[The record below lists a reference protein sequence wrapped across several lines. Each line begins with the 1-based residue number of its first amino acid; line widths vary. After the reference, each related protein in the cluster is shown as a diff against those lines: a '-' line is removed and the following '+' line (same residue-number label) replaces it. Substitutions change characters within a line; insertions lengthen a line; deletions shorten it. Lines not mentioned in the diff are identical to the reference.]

1 MTLTWYSTGCIGTAT
16 QWTEVVTREVGQ
28 SSTNRVT
35 GQSQWIRGL
44 FSRSGRSFDGRSII
58 PQGLRFITSEHSMT
72 DWYRLAQEQ
81 LTGVAL
87 AVQQQEPLN
96 MEALSALAT
105 GITEAVKK
113 NDQLLVQAMSGL
125 EGPPLITNLVNVG
138 ILATKVGAGL
148 GYHGKELER
157 LTFAGLLHDIGLFAV
172 PQSLITK
179 SGRLTK
185 EERTLIERHPELG
198 YQTIQKAG
206 EKYDWLALVVSQ
218 AHERWNGQ
226 GYPKKLKGRQVS
238 EFAQIIGVVDIFDA
252 LVSPRGYRRRFF
264 PHEAV
269 RELLAVERTAF
280 PREIVKAL
288 VEQLSA
294 YPLGT
299 LVRLSTGEVGSVM
312 RINTRYPLRPVVL
325 IEGDAVCGQEG
336 RQIDLRLTPLVSI
349 IETLEPPDVARVS
362 FPADQMSVKASDV
375 VPTAS
380 DRFTLLLEGLDA
392 LASSIQGAV
401 ESRTSVPE
409 GGIMTQSAEHR
420 EVDRPPAQDLSDA
433 SFEKEVIG
441 LFALEAHQWLAQIQM
456 AVKQIA
462 GGANGTVRPKLYTIL
477 LHGITNLAKSASTV
491 QLKTIEQMASNL
503 LSILHD
509 AEQQE
514 PRTLTAALQSLQEG
528 LDRISLAVRRLAGD
542 QEGKRAGTDD
552 TQVQTVSEQLEV
564 LPAIIT
570 EPSAPP
576 VTSQA
581 QAPRTVSPSVPL
593 VQALRDLQ
601 QARAR
606 SMQPARDVLEAVIQR
621 AEQEG
626 DRLDVA
632 GVGRILTELDRADEE
647 FLQEV
652 RRRVPI
658 ISSSLA
664 NLRAQGATDFVT
676 ASQLDPIPEQVEA
689 LYELA
694 SHVQATMITM
704 FLQGLRSFLMVSA
717 YRKTTSLAQ
726 RLGTVETRVH
736 ALIPMAEQWSNI
748 GRVERSAISDILPI
762 QPQ

>member
-1 MTLTWYSTGCIGTAT
+1 
-16 QWTEVVTREVGQ
+16 
-28 SSTNRVT
+28 
-35 GQSQWIRGL
+35 
-44 FSRSGRSFDGRSII
+44 
-58 PQGLRFITSEHSMT
+58 MT

-105 GITEAVKK
+105 GIAEAVKK
-113 NDQLLVQAMSGL
+113 NDQLLIQAMSGL

-179 SGRLTK
+179 SGRLTM
-185 EERTLIERHPELG
+185 EERALIERHPELG

-206 EKYDWLALVVSQ
+206 EKYDWLAQVVSQ

-288 VEQLSA
+288 VQQLSA

-299 LVRLSTGEVGSVM
+299 SVRLSTGEVGSVM
-312 RINTRYPLRPVVL
+312 RINMRYPLRPVVL
-325 IEGDAVCGQEG
+325 VEGDGVFGQEE

-349 IETLEPPDVARVS
+349 VETLKPPDVARVS
-362 FPADQMSVKASDV
+362 FSPEEVRVKAAEV
-375 VPTAS
+375 VPAAS

-401 ESRTSVPE
+401 ESRTPLPE
-409 GGIMTQSAEHR
+409 ERS
-420 EVDRPPAQDLSDA
+420 AQDLSDA

-462 GGANGTVRPKLYTIL
+462 GGANGTVLPKLYGIL
-477 LHGITNLAKSASTV
+477 LHGITNLAKSASTA

-509 AEQQE
+509 VEQQE
-514 PRTLTAALQSLQEG
+514 PRMVTAALQSLQEG
-528 LDRISLAVRRLAGD
+528 LDRISLAVHRLAGE
-542 QEGKRAGTDD
+542 QEGRRIRTDD
-552 TQVQTVSEQLEV
+552 VLVKTVSEPQEV
-564 LPAIIT
+564 LPAVIA
-570 EPSAPP
+570 EPPKSIEAQPP
-576 VTSQA
+576 IA
-581 QAPRTVSPSVPL
+581 VSSNVPL
-593 VQALRDLQ
+593 IQALRALQ

-621 AEQEG
+621 AEREG

-632 GVGRILTELDRADEE
+632 GVERILTELDKLDEE

-658 ISSSLA
+658 ISSTLA
-664 NLRAQGATDFVT
+664 SLRASGATDFVT
-676 ASQLDPIPEQVEA
+676 AAQLDPVLEQVEA
-689 LYELA
+689 LYDLA
-694 SHVQATMITM
+694 SRVQATMITM

-717 YRKTTSLAQ
+717 YRKTSSLAQ

-748 GRVERSAISDILPI
+748 GRVERSAISDILPV
-762 QPQ
+762 

>member
-1 MTLTWYSTGCIGTAT
+1 
-16 QWTEVVTREVGQ
+16 VG
-28 SSTNRVT
+28 
-35 GQSQWIRGL
+35 G
-44 FSRSGRSFDGRSII
+44 GR
-58 PQGLRFITSEHSMT
+58 
-72 DWYRLAQEQ
+72 
-81 LTGVAL
+81 
-87 AVQQQEPLN
+87 
-96 MEALSALAT
+96 
-105 GITEAVKK
+105 
-113 NDQLLVQAMSGL
+113 
-125 EGPPLITNLVNVG
+125 
-138 ILATKVGAGL
+138 
-148 GYHGKELER
+148 GYHGKELEQ
-157 LTFAGLLHDIGLFAV
+157 LTLAGLLHDIGLFAV

-179 SGRLTK
+179 SGRLTR

-206 EKYDWLALVVSQ
+206 EKYDWLAQVVSQ

-226 GYPKKLKGRQVS
+226 GYPKKLKGREVS

-299 LVRLSTGEVGSVM
+299 SVRLSTGEVGSVM

-325 IEGDAVCGQEG
+325 IKGDAACGGEG

-349 IETLEPPDVARVS
+349 VETLEPPDVARVS
-362 FPADQMSVKASDV
+362 FSADEMRVKASDV
-375 VPTAS
+375 VPAAS

-392 LASSIQGAV
+392 IASSIQGAV
-401 ESRTSVPE
+401 ESRTPVPE
-409 GGIMTQSAEHR
+409 EGIASLSGEHR
-420 EVDRPPAQDLSDA
+420 GADRSPAQDLSDA

-462 GGANGTVRPKLYTIL
+462 GGANGTVRPRLYGIL

-509 AEQQE
+509 VEQQE
-514 PRTLTAALQSLQEG
+514 PRTVTAALQSLQEG
-528 LDRISLAVRRLAGD
+528 LDRISLAVRRLAGG
-542 QEGKRAGTDD
+542 QEGKPGGTDD
-552 TQVQTVSEQLEV
+552 TPVKTVSEPMQV
-564 LPAIIT
+564 LPAVIT
-570 EPSAPP
+570 EQSAPP
-576 VTSQA
+576 QA
-581 QAPRTVSPSVPL
+581 QAPFTVGSSVPL
-593 VQALRDLQ
+593 IQALRDLQ

-621 AEQEG
+621 AEREG

-632 GVGRILTELDRADEE
+632 GIGRILTELDRLDEE

-658 ISSSLA
+658 ISSTLA
-664 NLRAQGATDFVT
+664 NLRASGATDFVT
-676 ASQLDPIPEQVEA
+676 ASQLDPVLEQVEA
-689 LYELA
+689 LYDLA

-717 YRKTTSLAQ
+717 YRKTSSLAQ

-736 ALIPMAEQWSNI
+736 ALIPMAEQWCNI
-748 GRVERSAISDILPI
+748 GRVERSAISDILPV
-762 QPQ
+762 

>member
-1 MTLTWYSTGCIGTAT
+1 
-16 QWTEVVTREVGQ
+16 VV
-28 SSTNRVT
+28 
-35 GQSQWIRGL
+35 
-44 FSRSGRSFDGRSII
+44 
-58 PQGLRFITSEHSMT
+58 SEPSMT

-105 GITEAVKK
+105 GIAEAVKK

-179 SGRLTK
+179 SGRLTM
-185 EERTLIERHPELG
+185 EERALIERHPELG

-206 EKYDWLALVVSQ
+206 EKYDWLAQVVSQ

-288 VEQLSA
+288 VQQLSA

-312 RINTRYPLRPVVL
+312 RINMRYPLRPVVL
-325 IEGDAVCGQEG
+325 VEGDAVSGQEE
-336 RQIDLRLTPLVSI
+336 RQIDLRLAPLVSI
-349 IETLEPPDVARVS
+349 IETLKPPDVARVT
-362 FPADQMSVKASDV
+362 FPSQEVRAKAADV

-401 ESRTSVPE
+401 ESRTPLPE
-409 GGIMTQSAEHR
+409 ERS
-420 EVDRPPAQDLSDA
+420 AQDLSDA

-462 GGANGTVRPKLYTIL
+462 GGANGTVRPKLYGIL
-477 LHGITNLAKSASTV
+477 LHGITNLAKSASTAE
-491 QLKTIEQMASNL
+491 LKTIEQMASNL

-509 AEQQE
+509 VEQQE
-514 PRTLTAALQSLQEG
+514 PRKVTAALQSLQEG
-528 LDRISLAVRRLAGD
+528 LDRISLAVHRLAGE
-542 QEGKRAGTDD
+542 QEGRRIRTDD
-552 TQVQTVSEQLEV
+552 VLVKTVSEPQEV
-564 LPAIIT
+564 LPTVIA
-570 EPSAPP
+570 EPPKSIDAQPP
-576 VTSQA
+576 IA
-581 QAPRTVSPSVPL
+581 VSSNVPL
-593 VQALRDLQ
+593 IQALRALQ

-621 AEQEG
+621 AEREG

-632 GVGRILTELDRADEE
+632 GVERILTELDKLDEE

-658 ISSSLA
+658 ISSTLA
-664 NLRAQGATDFVT
+664 SLRASGATDFVT
-676 ASQLDPIPEQVEA
+676 AAQLDPVLEQVEA
-689 LYELA
+689 LYDLA
-694 SHVQATMITM
+694 SRVQATMITM

-717 YRKTTSLAQ
+717 YRKTSSLAQ

-748 GRVERSAISDILPI
+748 GRVERSAISDILPV
-762 QPQ
+762 

>member
-1 MTLTWYSTGCIGTAT
+1 M
-16 QWTEVVTREVGQ
+16 V
-28 SSTNRVT
+28 
-35 GQSQWIRGL
+35 
-44 FSRSGRSFDGRSII
+44 
-58 PQGLRFITSEHSMT
+58 SEPSMT

-105 GITEAVKK
+105 GIAEAVKK

-125 EGPPLITNLVNVG
+125 VGPPLITNLVNVG

-179 SGRLTK
+179 SGRLTM
-185 EERTLIERHPELG
+185 EERALIERHPELG

-206 EKYDWLALVVSQ
+206 EKYDWLAQVVSQ

-288 VEQLSA
+288 VQQLSA

-312 RINTRYPLRPVVL
+312 RINMRYPLRPVVL
-325 IEGDAVCGQEG
+325 VEGDAVSGQEE
-336 RQIDLRLTPLVSI
+336 RQIDLRLAPLVSI
-349 IETLEPPDVARVS
+349 IETLKPPDVARVT
-362 FPADQMSVKASDV
+362 FPSQEVRAKAADV

-401 ESRTSVPE
+401 ESRTPLPE
-409 GGIMTQSAEHR
+409 ERS
-420 EVDRPPAQDLSDA
+420 AQDLSDA

-462 GGANGTVRPKLYTIL
+462 GGANGTVRPKLYGIL
-477 LHGITNLAKSASTV
+477 LHGITNLAKSASTA

-509 AEQQE
+509 VEQQE
-514 PRTLTAALQSLQEG
+514 PRKVTAALQSLQEG
-528 LDRISLAVRRLAGD
+528 LDRISLAVHRLAGE
-542 QEGKRAGTDD
+542 QEGRRIRTDD
-552 TQVQTVSEQLEV
+552 VLVKTVSEPQEV
-564 LPAIIT
+564 LPTVIA
-570 EPSAPP
+570 EPPKSIDAQPP
-576 VTSQA
+576 IA
-581 QAPRTVSPSVPL
+581 VSSNVPL
-593 VQALRDLQ
+593 IQALRALQ

-621 AEQEG
+621 AEREG

-632 GVGRILTELDRADEE
+632 GVERILTQLDKLDEE

-658 ISSSLA
+658 ISSTLA
-664 NLRAQGATDFVT
+664 SLRASGATDFVT
-676 ASQLDPIPEQVEA
+676 AAQLDPVLEQVEA
-689 LYELA
+689 LYDLA
-694 SHVQATMITM
+694 SRVQATMITM

-717 YRKTTSLAQ
+717 YRKTSSLAQ

-748 GRVERSAISDILPI
+748 GRVERSAISDILPV
-762 QPQ
+762 